1 MICKRMQ
8 KHILCRDSNCYGIAI
23 NKLRITL
30 GVAANVHSHRILRAG
45 NVHPCVTRID
55 TTPFVCALSGILS
68 DIKIDVGRVNS
79 PSITK
84 NRLRK
89 WKLSSGRDLVDMD

>member
-1 MICKRMQ
+1 MICKRTQ
-8 KHILCRDSNCYGIAI
+8 KHILCQDSNCYGIATDM
-23 NKLRITL
+23 LGITI
-30 GVAANVHSHRILRAG
+30 GVAANVHSHRILLAG
-45 NVHPCVTRID
+45 NVRPCVTRIG
-55 TTPFVCALSGILS
+55 TTLFGCALSGILS

-89 WKLSSGRDLVDMD
+89 WKLSSGRDLIDMD

>member
-8 KHILCRDSNCYGIAI
+8 KHVLCRDSNCYGIATQR
-23 NKLRITL
+23 LGITL
-30 GVAANVHSHRILRAG
+30 GVATNVHSHRILGAR

-55 TTPFVCALSGILS
+55 TTHFVCALSGILS

-84 NRLRK
+84 IRLRK

>member
-1 MICKRMQ
+1 M
-8 KHILCRDSNCYGIAI
+8 HSY
-23 NKLRITL
+23 RI
-30 GVAANVHSHRILRAG
+30 VRAG

-55 TTPFVCALSGILS
+55 TTPFVGALSGILS

-84 NRLRK
+84 NRLEK
-89 WKLSSGRDLVDMD
+89 WILSFGRDVVDMD